1 MSTSDEPGPERFRR
15 GLILLTALSLTVRA
29 AFLLLEPK
37 IPLMGDESSW
47 ADLAIHGL
55 AGLRHPLSPWTRHLI
70 FYPPAY
76 PYFIAVPY
84 YLSGSLVLAK
94 SLQVGLGALLVPAIG
109 LVGRCVFSPRIG
121 LLAAGITAFYPE
133 LVWFSAH
140 IWSETLFMVLLWW
153 AFERTFAADAT
164 GRLSAAVA
172 GGVLCGLAALTRE
185 TALPLAPLTGLWL
198 TWTGLGRRND
208 ASEADEAR
216 GRATNPRALARG
228 AAFVLA
234 TVLTI
239 APWTVRNWIVF
250 RAFVPI
256 STFGALNVWQGNAE
270 LQREELY
277 RQSDS
282 MDGPIA
288 QYRMAWV
295 KAREAIARR
304 QPAWIVEKTLAEVP
318 NFWEAWSEPLSF
330 AADGAYGN
338 LGTSGML
345 ALKVVLLGPYL
356 LVLALGIPGLAL
368 FPWTRPRLLLLAFAA
383 YYVLIHVVTYG
394 AHRFHLPIVPLVSLW
409 AAAVVEGGRNG
420 ELAAAPKPRK
430 AAALALA
437 LVLVACVLPSL
448 LAGRPAEH

>member
-1 MSTSDEPGPERFRR
+1 MSASAELGPERFHR
-15 GLILLTALSLTVRA
+15 GLVLLTGLGFAVRA
-29 AFLLLEPK
+29 LFLILEPK

-76 PYFIAVPY
+76 PYFIAVPF

-94 SLQVGLGALLVPAIG
+94 WLQVGLGALLVPAVG
-109 LVGRCVFSPRIG
+109 LVGKRAFSPRVG
-121 LLAAGITAFYPE
+121 LLAAGIASVYPE

-153 AFERTFAADAT
+153 ALERAFAADAT
-164 GRLSAAVA
+164 GRASAAIA

-185 TALPLAPLTGLWL
+185 TALPLAPLSGLWL
-198 TWTGLGRRND
+198 AWTGLG
-208 ASEADEAR
+208 
-216 GRATNPRALARG
+216 PRAESDGSTQVTNRRAITRG

-234 TVLTI
+234 AVLTVV
-239 APWTVRNWIVF
+239 PWTVRNWIVF

-270 LQREELY
+270 LERDELY

-282 MDGPIA
+282 VDGPIA
-288 QYRMAWV
+288 QYRMAWA
-295 KAREAIARR
+295 KAGEAIARR
-304 QPAWIVEKTLAEVP
+304 QPAWIVEKTIGEVP
-318 NFWEAWSEPLSF
+318 NFWEAWSEALSF
-330 AADGAYGN
+330 AADGAYGE
-338 LGTSGML
+338 LGTSRML

-368 FPWTRPRLLLLAFAA
+368 FPWTRPRLLLLAFLV
-383 YYVLIHVVTYG
+383 YYVLIHVITYG

-409 AAAVVEGGRNG
+409 AAAVVEAAWTGQ
-420 ELAAAPKPRK
+420 LATTTKPRK
-430 AAALALA
+430 VAAVALG
-437 LVLVACVLPSL
+437 LVVVACVLPSL
-448 LAGRPAEH
+448 IAGRPAEH